1 MPEVIR
7 MLQLHVVDRYHV
19 GNNQQR
25 YEYDNVA
32 HASVSSFLERILP
45 AHTEE
50 VFFLFLINLVK
61 FVLVQ

>member
-32 HASVSSFLERILP
+32 HASVSSFLERIPP
-45 AHTEE
+45 AHIKFSL
-50 VFFLFLINLVK
+50 VDLLKLI
-61 FVLVQ
+61 LVQ